1 MVKALYEK
9 ETIYEDEIDALF
21 GEDSSDKE
29 SLFSSKINR
38 AEGEAIKPAEKAV
51 DKATA
56 KAAVKEDVKP
66 AVTAE
71 TDKSDN
77 INEETNE
84 NNAPEVTDGE

>member
-1 MVKALYEK
+1 V
-9 ETIYEDEIDALF
+9 
-21 GEDSSDKE
+21 
-29 SLFSSKINR
+29 
-38 AEGEAIKPAEKAV
+38 KPAERV
-51 DKATA
+51 MDKATS
-56 KAAVKEDVKP
+56 KAAIKEDVKP